1 MKAKDVMT
9 RSVVSVEPS
18 ATVLQ
23 AVRLMLQKQ
32 IGGLPVMDT
41 SGRLVGIVTEGDFL
55 RRVETGTQRRRP
67 RWIEFLLGP
76 GHLADEYTHTHGR
89 KVEEV
94 MTTEPLSVTE
104 DTPLEEVV
112 KTMEE
117 RQIKR
122 VPVVRGQEVVG
133 IVSRA
138 NLFHALASLA
148 GEAKPAALSDTTI
161 RELILAEL
169 CKQIWAPL
177 GSLDIVVRNGIV
189 DLWGTILDE
198 KERNALVVAAENVPG
213 VKDVRDHLASID
225 AMSGMAFEAQNDA
238 ANQTK
243 AS

>member
-169 CKQIWAPL
+169 DKQIWAPL

>member
-169 CKQIWAPL
+169 DKQIWAPL
-177 GSLDIVVRNGIV
+177 GSLDIVVRNGLV